1 MNVRFLEKDKLLLF
15 ELTEEIDHHHTEEIR
30 RKMDYEIE
38 RYMPKKVIF
47 NFNRVSFM
55 DSAGIGLLLGR
66 YKLVR
71 ILGGECGM
79 IAVKDSIKKVF
90 EMSGILKIIP
100 IHASIEWNW
109 AESSEAPFGA

>member
-1 MNVRFLEKDKLLLF
+1 MKFLEKDKLLFF
-15 ELTEEIDHHHTEEIR
+15 ELTEEIDHHHAEEIR

-66 YKLVR
+66 YKLTKM
-71 ILGGECGM
+71 IGGEVAM
-79 IAVKDSIKKVF
+79 IGVKTNLKKVL

-100 IHASIEWNW
+100 IYETIEFQK
-109 AESSEAPFGA
+109 EA